1 MHRIDT
7 ETAVDGRFVN
17 KDPDHS
23 IRATKLN
30 AEWFNSVQEEISN
43 LLEEN
48 GVVLD
53 PENESQL
60 AEMFAPFLAGE
71 FEEITLSETSGGY
84 SKKVK
89 LDNESVAVQD
99 SAPGSVKSA
108 TLNADGLVARVSSSV
123 GGAESELK
131 CNELVFKDV
140 NGNVLSSLKK
150 DDLNFGNAHLKL
162 SSGDDSTLVISTTN
176 APNYT
181 AFKNSKMT
189 SSNQGNTAEING
201 SKLNLSSGTYS
212 HASVDFDIDNNGI
225 AHLSLYGK
233 ETSGSKYLSFNTDDG
248 NLSLGHAY
256 TGSSETIK
264 LLNGLGFFVKEN
276 GFSTGALKTNVAING
291 DIDVDGEA
299 IEGSSAGGAIS
310 IYYAESSD
318 TSNETIKI
326 TISPSGIKFYSLNS
340 AGTAWTLTNEIS
352 SNRGANP
359 VIPRKYDAGNS
370 TSISISLMDGET
382 CFIHKNANSAGSLNS
397 VTVTETI
404 SGASKTMSVS
414 ATVEAVFHV
423 CRFGN
428 KIFWRSLE

>member
-17 KDPDHS
+17 KDLDHS

-30 AEWFNSVQEEISN
+30 AEWFNSVQEEIAN

-181 AFKNSKMT
+181 SFKNSKIT
-189 SSNQGNTAEING
+189 SSSQGNTTEI
-201 SKLNLSSGTYS
+201 
-212 HASVDFDIDNNGI
+212 D
-225 AHLSLYGK
+225 
-233 ETSGSKYLSFNTDDG
+233 
-248 NLSLGHAY
+248 
-256 TGSSETIK
+256 GSSVELRRESTDNYETIN
-264 LLNGLGFFVKEN
+264 LLNGLGFFVKDN
-276 GFSTGALKTNVAING
+276 IFGGSALKTNVAING

-299 IEGSSAGGAIS
+299 IEGLSAGGAIAV
-310 IYYAESSD
+310 YYASSSA
-318 TSNETIKI
+318 TGSETIKI

-352 SNRGANP
+352 SNRGSNP
-359 VIPRKYDAGNS
+359 IIPRKYDAGNS

-397 VTVTETI
+397 VTVTEAI

>member
-1 MHRIDT
+1 MRRIDT

-30 AEWFNSVQEEISN
+30 AEWFNSVQEEIAN

-189 SSNQGNTAEING
+189 SSNNGNTTEIDG
-201 SKLNLSSGTYS
+201 SKFLS
-212 HASVDFDIDNNGI
+212 I
-225 AHLSLYGK
+225 
-233 ETSGSKYLSFNTDDG
+233 
-248 NLSLGHAY
+248 GHAY
-256 TGSSETIK
+256 TDSSETIE
-264 LLNGLGFFVKEN
+264 LLNGLGFFVKDVVF
-276 GFSTGALKTNVAING
+276 GGSALKTNVAING

-299 IEGSSAGGAIS
+299 IEGSSAGGAIAV
-310 IYYAESSD
+310 YYASSSA
-318 TSNETIKI
+318 TGNETIKI

-397 VTVTETI
+397 VTVTETN